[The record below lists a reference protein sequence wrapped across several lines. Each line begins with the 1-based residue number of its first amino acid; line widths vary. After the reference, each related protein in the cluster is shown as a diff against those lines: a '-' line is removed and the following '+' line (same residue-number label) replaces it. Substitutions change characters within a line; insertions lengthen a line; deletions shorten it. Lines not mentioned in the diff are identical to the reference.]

1 MGEVYRA
8 RDTRLGRVVA
18 IKVLPASHGADDE
31 ARRRFEH
38 EARTVSHLNHPNIC
52 ALYDIGHQEGASAGE
67 DGIDYLVME
76 YLEGETLAARLKAGS
91 LAPAAMLRC
100 AVEIADA
107 LDRAHRRGIVHRDL
121 KPANVILTESG
132 AKLLDFGIATH
143 AGLEGDVPAERIVG
157 TVAYMSPEQLRG
169 EPLDER
175 SDLFAFGAVMFEM
188 ATGRRAFQ
196 GNSPSRLRDAILTGA
211 APAIEPS
218 EASADIAAIIR
229 RALEPDRSRRYARAA
244 EIRGDLQHAIQTDE
258 SRRARRGIVPRVI
271 AAAMTVVVAIAAV
284 WTLTGRGDRIKPT
297 TATRSVAVLPFRP
310 LTGGTGGD
318 ENYIGAALADAL
330 VTELSAFRTLAVR
343 PLAASARFGPDA
355 DPLKAGRELGADL
368 VLGGE
373 IQRSADQLRVNLYL
387 LRVADNR
394 TVWSDRVDSL
404 WTNVFAVQDTIAREV
419 ARALAVSLPGED
431 RQRVVRRRTT
441 NVEAYEAYLK
451 GRYFWNTRT
460 ADGLEKALGYF
471 QQSVE
476 RDPEYAAP
484 YAGLADTYALLGSM
498 PYAVMPP
505 TEAGA
510 RARAAAL
517 DALARDPTL
526 ADAHVSLAFVTYSFD
541 WDWATGEQE
550 FKRAIELDPGYAPAH
565 YWYSLYLDQVGRLDA
580 ALLEAQRARDL
591 EPLSL
596 VGTYAVGLNQYYERR
611 FGAAREYV
619 RKALEIAPAFPP
631 ALRLL
636 GSVEL
641 AEGHNDAA
649 VATFERL
656 NTVAPGNS
664 LHLAMLAY
672 AHGRAGHKAQ
682 ASAILHDLVTSSHSR
697 FVPAA
702 HIATGFVGVGAVDE
716 AFGWFDKAIAER
728 SQALTFLRA
737 EPLYDTIRGDS
748 RFAALIKQVG
758 LPP

>member
-1 MGEVYRA
+1 
-8 RDTRLGRVVA
+8 
-18 IKVLPASHGADDE
+18 
-31 ARRRFEH
+31 
-38 EARTVSHLNHPNIC
+38 
-52 ALYDIGHQEGASAGE
+52 
-67 DGIDYLVME
+67 
-76 YLEGETLAARLKAGS
+76 
-91 LAPAAMLRC
+91 
-100 AVEIADA
+100 
-107 LDRAHRRGIVHRDL
+107 
-121 KPANVILTESG
+121 
-132 AKLLDFGIATH
+132 
-143 AGLEGDVPAERIVG
+143 
-157 TVAYMSPEQLRG
+157 
-169 EPLDER
+169 
-175 SDLFAFGAVMFEM
+175 MFEM

-196 GNSPSRLRDAILTGA
+196 GDNPSRIRDAILGGA
-211 APAIEPS
+211 VPAIHPR
-218 EASADIAAIIR
+218 EANADIAAIIR

-244 EIRGDLQHAIQTDE
+244 DLRGDLQSAVKANETGRT
-258 SRRARRGIVPRVI
+258 RRRFVPTAI
-271 AAAMTVVVAIAAV
+271 AAAMLVVGLAIWAFMR
-284 WTLTGRGDRIKPT
+284 TSDQTKPST
-297 TATRSVAVLPFRP
+297 TTRSVAVLPFRP
-310 LTGGTGGD
+310 LTGAPVD
-318 ENYIGAALADAL
+318 ENYIGVALADAL
-330 VTELSAFRTLAVR
+330 VTELSAFRSVSVR

-368 VLGGE
+368 VLGGQ

-394 TVWSDRVDSL
+394 TVWSDRVDSP

-419 ARALAVSLPGED
+419 ARALAVNLPGED

-460 ADGLEKALGYF
+460 ADGLEKARGYF
-471 QQSVE
+471 QQAVE
-476 RDPEYAAP
+476 RDPGYAAP

-505 TEAGA
+505 TAA
-510 RARAAAL
+510 STKARAAAL
-517 DALARDPTL
+517 EALARDPTL

-550 FKRAIELDPGYAPAH
+550 FKRAIELDPNYAPAH

-580 ALLEAQRARDL
+580 ALREAQRARDL

-596 VGTYAVGLNQYYERR
+596 VGTYAVALNQYYSRR
-611 FGAAREYV
+611 FDAARDYV
-619 RKALEIAPAFPP
+619 GKALEIAPTFPP

-641 AEGHNDAA
+641 AEGHSDAA

-656 NTVAPGNS
+656 STVAPGNS

-682 ASAILHDLVTSSHSR
+682 GDAILHDLVASSRTR

-702 HIATGFVGVGAVDE
+702 HIATGYIGVGSVGE
-716 AFGWFDKAIAER
+716 AFSWFDKAITER

-737 EPLYDTIRGDS
+737 EPLYDVIRSDS

-758 LPP
+758 FPP